1 MNEFEQYQMR
11 DRGREFLNNS
21 TKTLNFFLRC
31 HVMMMTGDIRYKV
44 NGMIKKKE
52 NRQKAINLII
62 PVKKK
67 N

>member
-1 MNEFEQYQMR
+1 
-11 DRGREFLNNS
+11 
-21 TKTLNFFLRC
+21 
-31 HVMMMTGDIRYKV
+31 MMMTGDIRYKV

-67 N
+67 KLTNQLLIFADKKKI

>member
-1 MNEFEQYQMR
+1 
-11 DRGREFLNNS
+11 
-21 TKTLNFFLRC
+21 
-31 HVMMMTGDIRYKV
+31 MMTGDIRYKV